1 MTFHHQAVHL
11 ESLAETVTKCASVAM
26 VLTVTRPPASACVPR
41 DMSEQRV
48 KRGVPVTDTDLTVL
62 GLVVT

>member
-11 ESLAETVTKCASVAM
+11 ESLAETVTKCASVAT
-26 VLTVTRPPASACVPR
+26 VLTVTRPQASASVPR

-48 KRGVPVTDTDLTVL
+48 RRGVPVTDTDLTVL